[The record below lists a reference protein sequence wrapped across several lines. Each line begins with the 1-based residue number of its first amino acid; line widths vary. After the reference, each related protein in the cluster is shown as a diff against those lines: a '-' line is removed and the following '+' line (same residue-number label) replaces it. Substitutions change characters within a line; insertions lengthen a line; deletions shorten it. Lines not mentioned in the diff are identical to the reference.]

1 MKTNNKILL
10 TARKKVTKS
19 GFRTKRKKAAM
30 RGMDE
35 LSSRFTVQNV
45 VLCEPFVNRSL
56 TVRYQKISYAVAIR
70 YSGRCGRMAVIERLE
85 LELIHRTSAGTE
97 KVAIV

>member
-1 MKTNNKILL
+1 
-10 TARKKVTKS
+10 
-19 GFRTKRKKAAM
+19 M

-56 TVRYQKISYAVAIR
+56 TRRYQEII
-70 YSGRCGRMAVIERLE
+70 
-85 LELIHRTSAGTE
+85 
-97 KVAIV
+97 